1 MPSTLESYIKH
12 YMNVLLYDMDSLKYH
27 KDIDLLSEVVDFRCC
42 IEPFPLA
49 NPRRNIHVWL

>member
-1 MPSTLESYIKH
+1 MASTLESYIKH

-27 KDIDLLSEVVDFRCC
+27 KDIDLLSEVVDFRCY

-49 NPRRNIHVWL
+49 NPRLNIWL